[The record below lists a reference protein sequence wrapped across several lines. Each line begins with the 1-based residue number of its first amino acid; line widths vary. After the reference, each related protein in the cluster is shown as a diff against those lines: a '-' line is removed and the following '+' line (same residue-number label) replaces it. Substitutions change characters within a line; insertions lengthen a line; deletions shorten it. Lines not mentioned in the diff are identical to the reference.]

1 MGRSVGIE
9 AGVAR
14 EKVLL
19 ERGVVVGCGGVAGK
33 ARAKVHLSP
42 GVVEKDVVESSGRVG
57 PAGTWLGWAAVCGSG
72 GVLEAV
78 VGRAAMEPVGIGRG
92 SVRTGRG
99 SGVVEGGAGV
109 RREAGPVASTRLA
122 LVRAR
127 GTVKTIAGAKRRRG
141 TRVFKGGTKRG
152 TLRGRGRDRRRKV
165 GEEKA
170 GGDVDGSAAGGKGG
184 RRGLGRKRAEAA
196 LQGGRGVVVQ
206 SQEMVFVVVDVEVGE
221 GMAIVGVHD
230 VPRG

>member
-1 MGRSVGIE
+1 M
-9 AGVAR
+9 
-14 EKVLL
+14 
-19 ERGVVVGCGGVAGK
+19 
-33 ARAKVHLSP
+33 HLSP
-42 GVVEKDVVESSGRVG
+42 GVVERDVVESGGRVG
-57 PAGTWLGWAAVCGSG
+57 PAGAWLGWAAVCGSG

-99 SGVVEGGAGV
+99 SGVVGGGAGV
-109 RREAGPVASTRLA
+109 RKEAGPVASTRLA

-141 TRVFKGGTKRG
+141 TRVFEGGTKRG

-165 GEEKA
+165 GEA
-170 GGDVDGSAAGGKGG
+170 VGDVDDSAAGGKGG
-184 RRGLGRKRAEAA
+184 RRRLGRMRAEAA

-206 SQEMVFVVVDVEVGE
+206 SQEMVVVDFDVEVGE

>member
-1 MGRSVGIE
+1 ME
-9 AGVAR
+9 A
-14 EKVLL
+14 
-19 ERGVVVGCGGVAGK
+19 
-33 ARAKVHLSP
+33 
-42 GVVEKDVVESSGRVG
+42 
-57 PAGTWLGWAAVCGSG
+57 
-72 GVLEAV
+72 
-78 VGRAAMEPVGIGRG
+78 VGIGRG

-141 TRVFKGGTKRG
+141 TRVFEGGTKRG

-165 GEEKA
+165 GEA
-170 GGDVDGSAAGGKGG
+170 VGDVDDSAAGGKGG
-184 RRGLGRKRAEAA
+184 RRRLGRMRAEAA

-206 SQEMVFVVVDVEVGE
+206 SQRMVFVDVDVEVGE